1 MTVTGVVGDVRRFGL
16 DREALPEMYRTYSQA
31 AWPARRATAIDP
43 ISALRC
49 E

>member
-1 MTVTGVVGDVRRFGL
+1 VPALDPVAFGGAALLFALVGL
-16 DREALPEMYRTYSQA
+16 A
-31 AWPARRATAIDP
+31 ASYVPARRATRIDP